1 MKLVP
6 RQRFSSAEQQ
16 AVGLGC
22 QLSVANLKRAA
33 AGTERQQPSH
43 GVRQTIQVSQ
53 LLSQQKHP
61 SAFGVDG
68 LSFGEIS

>member
-1 MKLVP
+1 MP
-6 RQRFSSAEQQ
+6 RHRFSLAKQQ
-16 AVGLGC
+16 AVGMGSE
-22 QLSVANLKRAA
+22 LSVANLKRAA
-33 AGTERQQPSH
+33 ACPKRQYSSH
-43 GVRQTIQVSQ
+43 GVLQTVQVSQ